1 MRKNVKQQLALRV
14 LSTAALMAMV
24 SSIATAAFADTYD
37 LNTGSVTVET
47 KEDGFTYVT
56 QLDNTQKDGY
66 ARNDKDDILHDY
78 QDKTGVTITSYG
90 QQTSNT
96 ITVETAK
103 DQTTDVTLED
113 VFINREG
120 AWSSDSEAALTVK
133 GDGNTNIEL
142 NGNNTLSSTGAHA
155 GLEKTDAECS
165 GTLTITDDKND
176 DGSEK
181 EKDKYGYSTGGN
193 TGTLAVVGGGS
204 GGAGIG
210 GQGRIESDS
219 RAQEIHDASNITITG
234 GNISAGRTPE
244 GCNYNAHWN
253 PGAGIGGG
261 SHGGDGT
268 NITITGNANVDAY
281 GSYYAAGI
289 GGSDYFLEE
298 GEDGKSYTKGGDGEN
313 ITISG
318 NAKVTARG
326 WDAAGIGG
334 AEYGAGKNIQI
345 KDNADVHAYAGP
357 NGAGIGGGRGCGGEV
372 SISGNATVFAQ
383 GDNGGAGIGSGDHNC
398 NDVAPERRDTTVTI
412 SDNATVTAIG
422 SFNSAGIGNGNDQR
436 NLGKTDITITGGT
449 ITAIGGVIT
458 KDGRIFGGCGIGGGE
473 DYEDGSPAQNVTV
486 TINGTTGNTTVNAS
500 CAQDVESA
508 ISKGNDTA
516 DIIGYDA
523 DGVSPFGEEH
533 SVVVRMYKKGSI
545 TLSDFDRNTHRYNSV
560 NYNPGE
566 LYQTV
571 HNRKYMEEHPE
582 EIVDINKLKDE
593 DLHDWKLVGRVV
605 EPTLEKGGYADYV
618 CGIDKCGQTKRVVL
632 PKLTPEPSEPDTTD
646 PDVPG
651 GNTPDTPNKPDTP
664 KQPDG
669 TTPAPV
675 TPDAPVQD
683 STAPADTLAADTT
696 ADAAAVPADAA
707 VAPAAAQNVVQDAKP
722 EAAATAAVSA
732 AALPQTG
739 ANWLAVVG
747 SALSGMFLL
756 AAGFVLN
763 RKNRRMN

>member
-37 LNTGSVTVET
+37 LNKGSVTVET

-56 QLDNTQKDGY
+56 QKDDKQADGY
-66 ARNDKDDILHDY
+66 ARNENDDILHDY
-78 QDKTGVTITSYG
+78 QDKTGVTITSDG
-90 QQTSNT
+90 RQTSNT

-120 AWSSDSEAALTVK
+120 ARNSNSEAALTVK
-133 GDGNTNIEL
+133 GDGDTNIEL

-165 GTLTITDDKND
+165 GTLTITDDKNNN
-176 DGSEK
+176 GSDK
-181 EKDKYGYSTGGN
+181 KKDEYGYSTGGD
-193 TGTLAVVGGGS
+193 TGTLAVIGGGS

-234 GNISAGRTPE
+234 GNISAGHTPD
-244 GCNYNAHWN
+244 GCNYNYHWN

-289 GGSDYFLEE
+289 GGSDYIWDDR
-298 GEDGKSYTKGGDGEN
+298 GDKSYSSGGNGEN

-345 KDNADVHAYAGP
+345 KDNADVHAYSGG

-383 GDNGGAGIGSGDHNC
+383 GNNGGSGIGSGDYNC
-398 NDVAPERRDTTVTI
+398 NEVAPERRDTTVTI

-422 SFNSAGIGNGNDQR
+422 SYHSAGIGNGSDHR
-436 NLGKTDITITGGT
+436 NVGKTDITITGGT
-449 ITAIGGVIT
+449 VNAISGSKFASAIGGST
-458 KDGRIFGGCGIGGGE
+458 

-486 TINGTTGNTTVNAS
+486 TINGTTGNTTINAS
-500 CAQDVESA
+500 CTEDVESA
-508 ISKGNDTA
+508 ISKGNGTA

-523 DGVSPFGEEH
+523 DGVSPFGEDH
-533 SVVVRMYKKGSI
+533 SVVVRMYKKGAL
-545 TLSDFDRNTHRYNSV
+545 TLKDWDQNTHRYNSID
-560 NYNPGE
+560 YNHGE

-571 HNRKYMEEHPE
+571 HNRKYMDENPN
-582 EIVDINKLKDE
+582 IDTKKLEDE
-593 DLHDWKLVGRVV
+593 DLHDWKLVGKVV
-605 EPTLEKGGYADYV
+605 EPTTEKEGYADYI
-618 CGIDKCGQTKRVVL
+618 CSIDKCGQTKHVVL
-632 PKLTPEPSEPDTTD
+632 PKLTPEPSEPDTPST
-646 PDVPG
+646 PE
-651 GNTPDTPNKPDTP
+651 TPDTPDTPSTPDTP
-664 KQPDG
+664 EV
-669 TTPAPV
+669 TPADPAV
-675 TPDAPVQD
+675 TPDAVQ
-683 STAPADTLAADTT
+683 AD
-696 ADAAAVPADAA
+696 AVPADAA
-707 VAPAAAQNVVQDAKP
+707 VTPAAAQNVVQDAKP

-739 ANWLAVVG
+739 ANWLAVAG
-747 SALSGMFLL
+747 SALSGLFLL
-756 AAGFVLN
+756 AAGFVLD
-763 RKNRRMN
+763 RKGRRMN